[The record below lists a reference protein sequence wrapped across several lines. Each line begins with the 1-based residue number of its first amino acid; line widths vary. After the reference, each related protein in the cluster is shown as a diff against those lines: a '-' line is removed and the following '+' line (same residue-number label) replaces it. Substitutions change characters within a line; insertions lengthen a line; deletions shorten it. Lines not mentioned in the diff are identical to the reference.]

1 MRPVRLDADYY
12 VILRCFLLLAIVVV
26 GEHTCVKIKGSYGS
40 IIN

>member
-12 VILRCFLLLAIVVV
+12 VILCCFLLLAIVV